1 MPTQKSLSYEFTAH
15 TDSTYTPD
23 TPRAWRVETVPSSL
37 VRSEGE
43 SGKAVGER
51 GAIARAESPERVC
64 LCACKRWPYSLSG
77 DLGLIGSITHTHRAT

>member
-51 GAIARAESPERVC
+51 GAIARAESGESQDHRRECVCVRVKGGRT
-64 LCACKRWPYSLSG
+64 L
-77 DLGLIGSITHTHRAT
+77 

>member
-51 GAIARAESPERVC
+51 GAIARAESGLRRECVCVRVKGGRT
-64 LCACKRWPYSLSG
+64 L
-77 DLGLIGSITHTHRAT
+77 